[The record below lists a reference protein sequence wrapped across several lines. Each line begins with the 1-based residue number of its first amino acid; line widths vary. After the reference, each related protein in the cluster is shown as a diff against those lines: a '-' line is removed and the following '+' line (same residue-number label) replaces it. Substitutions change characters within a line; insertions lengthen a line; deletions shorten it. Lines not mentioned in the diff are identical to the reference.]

1 VKRAEKFNETEIYSD
16 KIFVLNGKTL
26 EIRLDKTNGLLLSEL
41 KIPQSKDLIKV
52 NSRVSMFLKGI
63 HNLIVVLEGSNQLD
77 IDWIGFTNELP

>member
-1 VKRAEKFNETEIYSD
+1 
-16 KIFVLNGKTL
+16 
-26 EIRLDKTNGLLLSEL
+26 L